1 MDETLF
7 REVTQSIK
15 AVFDLTARVD
25 ERVKMLVEK
34 QTQIDT
40 KIENL
45 SLQHTDLVTKVGILE
60 SRSEKEFK
68 DQLERFEGDVKEATE
83 HLKEFDQRL
92 YHVEKSSRTSENR
105 WKNVYQFV
113 RDTVWVLIV
122 CYLLY
127 KLNLQLPSLP

>member
-34 QTQIDT
+34 QTQIDS
-40 KIENL
+40 KIEAL
-45 SLQHTDLVTKVGILE
+45 ALQHTDLVTKVGILE
-60 SRSEKEFK
+60 SRNEKEFK
-68 DQLERFEGDVKEATE
+68 DQLTRFEDDIKEASDD
-83 HLKEFDQRL
+83 LKEFDQRL
-92 YHVEKSSRTSENR
+92 YHVERSTSTSENR
-105 WKNVYQFV
+105 WKSVYQFI
-113 RDTVWVLIV
+113 RDTIWVVIV

-127 KLNLQLPSLP
+127 KLNLTPPPLP